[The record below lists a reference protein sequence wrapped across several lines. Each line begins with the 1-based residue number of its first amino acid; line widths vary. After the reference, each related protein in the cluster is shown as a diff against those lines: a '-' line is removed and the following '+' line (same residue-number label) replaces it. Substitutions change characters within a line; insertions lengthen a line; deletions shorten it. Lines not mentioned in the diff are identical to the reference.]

1 MDWERESSGGNTVI
15 SYREFISS
23 AYSMALIHHH
33 WRYTYLLRRRD
44 FSTCVSGSADL
55 LALFQLGGLLEL
67 NCVSNFRFWVLA
79 CLA

>member
-1 MDWERESSGGNTVI
+1 
-15 SYREFISS
+15 
-23 AYSMALIHHH
+23 MALIHHH

-67 NCVSNFRFWVLA
+67 NCASNFRFWVLA